1 MMDTYSVC
9 GEDEDLIDRE
19 FPPCTVND
27 HDSLTKSDEQKLR
40 IFDLE
45 KAIEAKLRER
55 NNLREKLRL
64 LTRQSERL
72 DALFSLKLESKE
84 RELRHFLLPCVPRSS
99 TCDTDANKQ
108 NITTNSTISSTVRP
122 VPTLVTGLTKPLD
135 SLLGPTVTVTRA
147 VNPKGG
153 GLLPTPFPNPLHVG
167 NKLAAYTRGLPLSSH
182 HPQSSKSTMDNEL
195 STKEIPSYT
204 NVLVDSSVNLILTR
218 LLRVQRNFNNL
229 VATNQSKLQSFTFTQ
244 NSQNGKRMMMRIRV
258 LEHENE
264 ELANVNRAGR
274 TARLETEI
282 ALRRAFVND
291 LKNAHS
297 DMEYLVE
304 EAESET
310 EFVGNSLIMMQQ
322 RLQLG
327 RTTVGFLAAELGKIE
342 PECCAR
348 ILASAG
354 NTNDNNTSIE
364 NKKHDN
370 SNPVLQQQPY
380 SSSQNENL
388 YDDELNLSSEVE
400 ISLPSSDSPFSERTE
415 LRSSSPPPDNGESD
429 LNATETVCDEKEALN
444 RKQTIHKSEREISE
458 DPYSSTKSKR
468 SRISGNYDVSSDGKS
483 TRHLDSLS
491 FLHTKL
497 PRSNTSVSGTERNS
511 THPTVP
517 VREPQ
522 RTLHSN
528 CEHTARINQTKSNS
542 SSSTTVV
549 ECVPTELLR
558 LSNCNSQLA
567 VVVPSGKSCI
577 KSFTSNPTN
586 GSST

>member
-1 MMDTYSVC
+1 
-9 GEDEDLIDRE
+9 
-19 FPPCTVND
+19 
-27 HDSLTKSDEQKLR
+27 
-40 IFDLE
+40 
-45 KAIEAKLRER
+45 
-55 NNLREKLRL
+55 
-64 LTRQSERL
+64 
-72 DALFSLKLESKE
+72 
-84 RELRHFLLPCVPRSS
+84 
-99 TCDTDANKQ
+99 
-108 NITTNSTISSTVRP
+108 
-122 VPTLVTGLTKPLD
+122 
-135 SLLGPTVTVTRA
+135 
-147 VNPKGG
+147 
-153 GLLPTPFPNPLHVG
+153 
-167 NKLAAYTRGLPLSSH
+167 
-182 HPQSSKSTMDNEL
+182 
-195 STKEIPSYT
+195 
-204 NVLVDSSVNLILTR
+204 
-218 LLRVQRNFNNL
+218 
-229 VATNQSKLQSFTFTQ
+229 
-244 NSQNGKRMMMRIRV
+244 
-258 LEHENE
+258 
-264 ELANVNRAGR
+264 
-274 TARLETEI
+274 
-282 ALRRAFVND
+282 
-291 LKNAHS
+291 
-297 DMEYLVE
+297 
-304 EAESET
+304 
-310 EFVGNSLIMMQQ
+310 MMQQ

-354 NTNDNNTSIE
+354 NTNDNNPSTE

-429 LNATETVCDEKEALN
+429 VNATETVCDEKEALN
-444 RKQTIHKSEREISE
+444 RKRTIHKSEREISD

-483 TRHLDSLS
+483 TRHLDSVS

-511 THPTVP
+511 KHPTVP
-517 VREPQ
+517 VHDPQ
-522 RTLHSN
+522 RTLHPN
-528 CEHTARINQTKSNS
+528 REHTARINQTKSNS
-542 SSSTTVV
+542 SSSTTVI
-549 ECVPTELLR
+549 ECVPNELLR